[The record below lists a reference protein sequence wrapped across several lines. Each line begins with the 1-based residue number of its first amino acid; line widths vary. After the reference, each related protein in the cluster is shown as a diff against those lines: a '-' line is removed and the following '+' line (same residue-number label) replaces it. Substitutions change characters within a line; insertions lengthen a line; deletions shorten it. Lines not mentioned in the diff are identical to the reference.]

1 MGAPAVET
9 RLHRAQWAVL
19 SLLVLSV
26 CINYIDRGN
35 LSVAAPFLAHDLQ
48 LNKTQ
53 LGKLFSSFFWTYAAF
68 QVVAGWLVDRYDVR
82 WVYGI
87 GFLIWSLA
95 TSLTGLAESF
105 AAIFALRLL
114 LGMGEAVAYPSYS
127 RIIAC
132 SFPERHR
139 GTANALVD
147 AGSKCGPALGMLIGG
162 LVIGHYGWRAL
173 FVVLGLGSLL
183 WLLPWSIW
191 GPHPSTVELSKDR
204 PSPGI
209 LEILR
214 KRDSWGTFLELFCV
228 NYAWYFLIT
237 WLPSYLVLERHF
249 STGMMAVLG
258 SMPFWGIAISSTA
271 GGWASDLWIARGGSP
286 TRVRKTFSAGGMLIT
301 AMLILPAAMVRDP
314 MVCMAL
320 LIAAS
325 LSFGLFTSNIWAIT
339 QTLAGPEAA
348 GKWTGW
354 QNMFGNF
361 AGIAAPWITG
371 RIVDVTGEFLLAFVG
386 VFVALVVGA
395 AAVLIII
402 GDVKPIRWRESRA
415 TSALETASQAT
426 ESARPQPPGP
436 RSAI

>member
-1 MGAPAVET
+1 MDAPAVES
-9 RLHRAQWAVL
+9 RFSRAQWAVL
-19 SLLVLSV
+19 SLLVVSV

-35 LSVAAPFLAHDLQ
+35 LSVAAPSLALDLQ

-68 QVVAGWLVDRYDVR
+68 QIVGGWLVDRYDVR
-82 WVYGI
+82 WVYGL

-95 TSLTGLAESF
+95 TSLTGLAGSF
-105 AAIFALRLL
+105 AAIFVMRLL

-127 RIIAC
+127 RIIAS

-162 LVIGHYGWRAL
+162 LVIDHYGWRAL
-173 FVVLGLGSLL
+173 FVTLGLGSLL

-191 GPHPSTVELSKDR
+191 GPHPSTVELSKER

-209 LEILR
+209 WEILC
-214 KRDSWGTFLELFCV
+214 KRDCWGTFLELFCV

-258 SMPFWGIAISSTA
+258 SMPFWGIAISSTV

-286 TRVRKTFSAGGMLIT
+286 TRVRKTFSAGGMLLT
-301 AMLILPAAMVRDP
+301 AALILPSAMVRDP
-314 MVCMAL
+314 MVCMVL

-361 AGIAAPWITG
+361 AGIVAPWVTG
-371 RIVDVTGEFLLAFVG
+371 RIVDVTGQFLLAFVG
-386 VFVALVVGA
+386 VFVALLVGA
-395 AAVLIII
+395 AAVLLIV
-402 GDVKPIRWRESRA
+402 GDLKPVRWRDGIA
-415 TSALETASQAT
+415 TSVLETASPAPG
-426 ESARPQPPGP
+426 SAHPRPPGP
-436 RSAI
+436 RSAT